1 MDPLQIRFKLQ
12 VRFKKSADGAV
23 ALTCTRT
30 DGTTTWQRQEG
41 RRAGFFALH
50 DLTHFAVES
59 VLGCREAFFG
69 LIAGG
74 WNITDFE
81 SRLDQLTGEA
91 LRVETLVGLL
101 DTERADGVP
110 RTAEELNSQA
120 AMHYEARGSLD
131 EPPVVTEE
139 QLGAIRRLRDELLS
153 RWASVPAGGSLDLEF
168 NASTD

>member
-1 MDPLQIRFKLQ
+1 MDPLQIRFK
-12 VRFKKSADGAV
+12 KSADGTV
-23 ALTCTRT
+23 ALTCTRA
-30 DGTTTWQRQEG
+30 DGTATWQRQEG

-59 VLGCREAFFG
+59 VLGCREAFYG
-69 LIAGG
+69 LIASG

-81 SRLDQLTGEA
+81 SQIDQLTGEA

-120 AMHYEARGSLD
+120 AMHYESRGALD

-139 QLGAIRRLRDELLS
+139 QLESIRTLRDELFS
-153 RWASVPAGGSLDLEF
+153 CWASLPAGESLDLRF
-168 NASTD
+168 DASTD

>member
-1 MDPLQIRFKLQ
+1 MDPLQIRFK
-12 VRFKKSADGAV
+12 KNADGAV
-23 ALTCTRT
+23 ALTCTRA
-30 DGTTTWQRQEG
+30 DGTATWQRQDG

-59 VLGCREAFFG
+59 VLGCREAFYG
-69 LIAGG
+69 LIANG

-81 SRLDQLTGEA
+81 SRIDQLAGEA

-120 AMHYEARGSLD
+120 AMHYESRGGSD
-131 EPPVVTEE
+131 EPPVVTEG
-139 QLGAIRRLRDELLS
+139 QLGEIRRLRDVLFS
-153 RWASVPAGGSLDLEF
+153 RWASVPAGESLELEF
-168 NASTD
+168 DAAVD